1 MVLVA
6 KTPQHHA
13 LYRRPTEVQRD
24 DVIVGISQAICILN
38 LANIE
43 FCDPE
48 RQSCFVNRR
57 QSVLETFAILVFAVL
72 LFDSNTRKKFKLG

>member
-1 MVLVA
+1 MVLIA
-6 KTPQHHA
+6 ETPQQHA

-24 DVIVGISQAICILN
+24 DVIVRISQAICILN

-48 RQSCFVNRR
+48 RESCLVDRR
-57 QSVLETFAILVFAVL
+57 QSVLETFAKPVFALL
-72 LFDSNTRKKFKLG
+72 LFDSNTRK